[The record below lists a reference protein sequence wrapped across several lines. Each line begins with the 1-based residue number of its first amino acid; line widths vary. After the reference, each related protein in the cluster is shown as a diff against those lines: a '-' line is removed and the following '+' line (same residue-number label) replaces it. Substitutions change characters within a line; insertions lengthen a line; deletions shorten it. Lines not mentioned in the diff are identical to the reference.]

1 MATVYYKRHFSRE
14 LNGINQSDIG
24 IRVMSVKMRMGIIS
38 KGPMRKR
45 GWRYYHQ
52 ADLSISRRNQWVFG
66 DTERIGRT
74 GWPRIKSIAYLNL
87 IRRGLCNFS
96 SLDAS

>member
-1 MATVYYKRHFSRE
+1 M
-14 LNGINQSDIG
+14 L
-24 IRVMSVKMRMGIIS
+24 VKMLMGIIS

-66 DTERIGRT
+66 DMERIGRT
-74 GWPRIKSIAYLNL
+74 GWPRIHPSRI
-87 IRRGLCNFS
+87 
-96 SLDAS
+96 